1 MCYRNNDIVSV
12 DGSVSL
18 SFGRDAKKMFKFKQK
33 DSEFFDLFVD
43 SARYFYTGA
52 LMMDEV
58 MADYNKAS
66 EKIKQINELEHQA
79 DAVNDKIID
88 KLNLT
93 FITPIDRED
102 IYALAN
108 GLDDGVDYLQGTLQ
122 CLVMYRTGK
131 AMTGAVKLTKL
142 LIESTEEII
151 RAFSLLKDIRRNQ
164 AQILDATHKIS
175 SLESEG
181 DRVYRHE
188 VAYLFDKVKDP
199 IELIKWKDIL
209 EKLED
214 TLDHCESLSD
224 MIRGVV
230 MKYA

>member
-1 MCYRNNDIVSV
+1 
-12 DGSVSL
+12 
-18 SFGRDAKKMFKFKQK
+18 MFKFKKK

-43 SARYFYTGA
+43 SANYFYKGA

-58 MADYNKAS
+58 MLDYSKAADKVK
-66 EKIKQINELEHQA
+66 EIVDLEHNA
-79 DAVNDKIID
+79 DRVNDKIID

-122 CLVMYRTGK
+122 RIVMYRTGK
-131 AMTGAVKLTKL
+131 AMGGAVTLTKL

-151 RAFSLLKDIRRNQ
+151 KAFSLLKDIRKNQ
-164 AQILDATHKIS
+164 AQILEATHKIGR
-175 SLESEG
+175 LESEG
-181 DRVYRHE
+181 DRVYHE
-188 VAYLFDKVKDP
+188 VAYLFDKEKDP

-209 EKLED
+209 ENLEN
-214 TLDHCESLSD
+214 TLDHCEKIAD
-224 MIRGVV
+224 MLRGVV

>member
-1 MCYRNNDIVSV
+1 
-12 DGSVSL
+12 
-18 SFGRDAKKMFKFKQK
+18 MFKFKQK
-33 DSEFFDLFVD
+33 DSEFFDLFVE
-43 SARYFYTGA
+43 SAQYFYQGA

-58 MADYNKAS
+58 MLDYSKAADKVK
-66 EKIKQINELEHQA
+66 EVVDLEHAA

-108 GLDDGVDYLQGTLQ
+108 G
-122 CLVMYRTGK
+122 RK
-131 AMTGAVKLTKL
+131 
-142 LIESTEEII
+142 
-151 RAFSLLKDIRRNQ
+151 NQ
-164 AQILDATHKIS
+164 AQILEATHKIGR
-175 SLESEG
+175 LESEG

-188 VAYLFDKVKDP
+188 VAYLFDKEKDP

-209 EKLED
+209 ENLEN
-214 TLDHCESLSD
+214 TLDHCEKIAYML
-224 MIRGVV
+224 RGVV

>member
-1 MCYRNNDIVSV
+1 
-12 DGSVSL
+12 
-18 SFGRDAKKMFKFKQK
+18 MFKFKQK
-33 DSEFFDLFVD
+33 DSEIFDLFVE
-43 SARYFYTGA
+43 SAQYFYQGA

-58 MADYNKAS
+58 MLDYSKAADKVK
-66 EKIKQINELEHQA
+66 EVVDLEHAA

-108 GLDDGVDYLQGTLQ
+108 GLDDGVDNLQGTLQ
-122 CLVMYRTGK
+122 RIVMYRTGK
-131 AMTGAVKLTKL
+131 AMSGAVTLTKL

-151 RAFSLLKDIRRNQ
+151 RAFSLLKNIRKNQ
-164 AQILDATHKIS
+164 AQILEATHKIGR
-175 SLESEG
+175 LESEG

-188 VAYLFDKVKDP
+188 VAYLFDKEKDP

-209 EKLED
+209 ENLEN
-214 TLDHCESLSD
+214 TLDHCEKIAD
-224 MIRGVV
+224 MLRGVV

>member
-1 MCYRNNDIVSV
+1 
-12 DGSVSL
+12 
-18 SFGRDAKKMFKFKQK
+18 MFKFKKK

-43 SARYFYTGA
+43 SANYFYKGA

-58 MADYNKAS
+58 MLDYSKAADKVK
-66 EKIKQINELEHQA
+66 EIVDLEHNA
-79 DAVNDKIID
+79 DRVNDKIID

-122 CLVMYRTGK
+122 RIVMYRTGK
-131 AMTGAVKLTKL
+131 AMGGAVTLTKL

-151 RAFSLLKDIRRNQ
+151 KAFSLLKDIRKNQ

-175 SLESEG
+175 QIESEG

-188 VAYLFDKVKDP
+188 IAYLFDKEKDP

-214 TLDHCESLSD
+214 TLDHCEKLSD